1 VSDFSVDEL
10 KRLSA
15 AATPVAKWNASVWCN
30 YDDGGWAACG
40 PHHQSD
46 DGNDEPETDSDL
58 AARRDRDLIAYLG
71 THREHIIALLR
82 AADALAEQVESYDRE
97 RGDFG
102 GVWHALGEYRA
113 AKSGA
118 CTNCGGRGYVVQAG
132 SVTGF
137 DRYED
142 TVPCPNCKGGA

>member
-1 VSDFSVDEL
+1 MSD
-10 KRLSA
+10 
-15 AATPVAKWNASVWCN
+15 
-30 YDDGGWAACG
+30 Y
-40 PHHQSD
+40 
-46 DGNDEPETDSDL
+46 
-58 AARRDRDLIAYLG
+58 IG
-71 THREHIIALLR
+71 THRDRIVALLT

-97 RGDFG
+97 RGDFV

>member
-1 VSDFSVDEL
+1 MSDFSVDEL

-82 AADALAEQVESYDRE
+82 AADALAEAASTLPPACGECQKLFRLS
-97 RGDFG
+97 G
-102 GVWHALGEYRA
+102 GTELTTCAHAIGIRQQNIRDA
-113 AKSGA
+113 AAAYKKAKGA
-118 CTNCGGRGYVVQAG
+118 
-132 SVTGF
+132 
-137 DRYED
+137 
-142 TVPCPNCKGGA
+142 